1 MSHGGA
7 AFVLLPIL
15 NRCSESVSPHT
26 NSSAAT
32 SGYERDIGLK
42 STGGGTPGTLLPYRP
57 CSSGIASG
65 AFISDI
71 ARARSRNGADSFSG
85 YIPAER
91 WAGIKNSLRGRPQLG
106 FGRIFFLF
114 IFLFHRGLEIPDAFS

>member
-1 MSHGGA
+1 M
-7 AFVLLPIL
+7 PIL

-26 NSSAAT
+26 SRSVAT
-32 SGYERDIGLK
+32 TAYTSDTVLK
-42 STGGGTPGTLLPYRP
+42 SIGGGKRGTLLPYRT

-71 ARARSRNGADSFSG
+71 TRARSRNGADSFSG

-91 WAGIKNSLRGRPQLG
+91 WAGIKKRYVVGPDWGLG
-106 FGRIFFLF
+106 G
-114 IFLFHRGLEIPDAFS
+114 